1 VSPQVAATW
10 ERPDGPR
17 FEIAD
22 VVRLHGRRFSHT
34 HSASLEQRAV
44 LRAIESCRT
53 AALGG
58 HVDECDRCRERRI
71 SYNSCRNRHCPKCQ
85 GGNQAKWVDA
95 QQASLLPIEYFHVV
109 FTLPHA
115 LNPLVRV
122 NRAALYGLLFR
133 AAADTLLRFGRDP
146 DRLGAEIGV
155 TAVLHTWGQN
165 LTEHVH
171 LHCVVTGG
179 GLTADGRW
187 RRVRKGYLFP
197 VKALGR
203 LFRGKYRA
211 GLRKLRADGKLRF
224 VGQCEPLADERA
236 WQRWLAD
243 LGSTDWVVY
252 SKPPFGGPGQ
262 VLKYLGRYTHRIAIS
277 NRRIHHVGEGVV
289 RFAWKDYRDGSKHKI
304 MELKADEF
312 LRRFLLHV
320 VPKGFMRIRHFGLL
334 ANRHRKHKL
343 GQCREILGVQP
354 ALASAGSGS
363 DAVASEHEDQQG
375 DRSPTTCPACGEGQM
390 NTVAIVAPQRGP
402 PC

>member
-1 VSPQVAATW
+1 MN
-10 ERPDGPR
+10 
-17 FEIAD
+17 
-22 VVRLHGRRFSHT
+22 
-34 HSASLEQRAV
+34 
-44 LRAIESCRT
+44 
-53 AALGG
+53 
-58 HVDECDRCRERRI
+58 RE
-71 SYNSCRNRHCPKCQ
+71 
-85 GGNQAKWVDA
+85 
-95 QQASLLPIEYFHVV
+95 
-109 FTLPHA
+109 
-115 LNPLVRV
+115 
-122 NRAALYGLLFR
+122 ALYGLLFR
-133 AAADTLLRFGRDP
+133 AAADTLLQFGRDP

-187 RRVRKGYLFP
+187 KRVRKGYLFP

-211 GLRKLRADGKLRF
+211 GLRRLRAEGKLRF

-236 WQRWLAD
+236 WQGWLAD

-252 SKPPFGGPGQ
+252 SQPPFGGPGQ

-277 NRRIHHVGEGVV
+277 NRRIHYVGEGVV

-304 MELKADEF
+304 MELEADEF

-320 VPKGFMRIRHFGLL
+320 VPKGFMHIRHFGPL

-354 ALASAGSGS
+354 AATPVDSCGDALAAQ
-363 DAVASEHEDQQG
+363 HEGQPG
-375 DRSPTTCPACGEGQM
+375 DSTTCAACGDGRM
-390 NTVAIVAPQRGP
+390 KTVAILAPQRGP

>member
-1 VSPQVAATW
+1 MSP
-10 ERPDGPR
+10 EGPR
-17 FEIAD
+17 SEIAD
-22 VVRLHGRRFSHT
+22 VVRLHGRRFTET
-34 HSASLEQRAV
+34 HAVSIEQ
-44 LRAIESCRT
+44 RAIESCRT

-58 HVDECDRCRERRI
+58 HVDECDRCGERRI

-85 GGNQAKWVDA
+85 GGNQAKWVEA

-109 FTLPHA
+109 FTLPHT

-122 NRAALYGLLFR
+122 NRQALYGLLFR
-133 AAADTLLRFGRDP
+133 AAADTLLCFGHDP

-179 GLTADGRW
+179 GLTADGRC

-211 GLRKLRADGKLRF
+211 GLRKLRAEAKLRF
-224 VGQCEPLADERA
+224 VGQCEPLADEPT
-236 WQRWLAD
+236 WEKWLAE

-252 SKPPFGGPGQ
+252 SKPPFGGPEQ
-262 VLKYLGRYTHRIAIS
+262 VLKYLGRYTHRIALS
-277 NRRIHHVGEGVV
+277 NRRILHVGEGVV
-289 RFAWKDYRDGSKHKI
+289 RFAWKDYRDGSKHKV
-304 MELKADEF
+304 MELSGDEF

-363 DAVASEHEDQQG
+363 VAVASDQEDQQG
-375 DRSPTTCPACGEGQM
+375 DRSPTTCRACGEQQM
-390 NTVAIVAPQRGP
+390 KTVAIVAPQRGP

>member
-1 VSPQVAATW
+1 M
-10 ERPDGPR
+10 
-17 FEIAD
+17 D
-22 VVRLHGRRFSHT
+22 V
-34 HSASLEQRAV
+34 
-44 LRAIESCRT
+44 
-53 AALGG
+53 
-58 HVDECDRCRERRI
+58 
-71 SYNSCRNRHCPKCQ
+71 
-85 GGNQAKWVDA
+85 

-122 NRAALYGLLFR
+122 NREALYGLLFR
-133 AAADTLLRFGRDP
+133 AAADTLLQFGRDP

-187 RRVRKGYLFP
+187 KRVRKGYLFP

-211 GLRKLRADGKLRF
+211 GLRRLRAEGKLRF

-236 WQRWLAD
+236 WQGWLAD

-252 SKPPFGGPGQ
+252 SQPPFGGPGQ

-277 NRRIHHVGEGVV
+277 NRRIHYVGEGVV

-304 MELKADEF
+304 MELEADEF

-320 VPKGFMRIRHFGLL
+320 VPKGFMHIRHFGPL

-354 ALASAGSGS
+354 AATPVDSCGDALAAQ
-363 DAVASEHEDQQG
+363 HEGQPG
-375 DRSPTTCPACGEGQM
+375 DSTTCAACGDGRM
-390 NTVAIVAPQRGP
+390 KTVAILAPQRGP